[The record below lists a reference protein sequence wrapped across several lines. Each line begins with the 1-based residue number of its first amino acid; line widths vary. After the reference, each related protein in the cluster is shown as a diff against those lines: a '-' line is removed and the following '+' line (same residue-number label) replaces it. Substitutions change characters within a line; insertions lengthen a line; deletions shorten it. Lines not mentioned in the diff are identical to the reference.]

1 MGKDTK
7 YNFKRF
13 EKKYLL
19 SPEQY
24 ANFWAVAGEHLTED
38 VYFQSLILSVYYDSE
53 SFELI
58 RHSLEKPVY
67 KEKLRIRSYGIP
79 TPEGHVFVELKK
91 KFKGVVYKRRVEMTA
106 AEAEAW
112 LAGGE
117 PPFDAQVIRE
127 ISWFLKT
134 NEVFPKAVISCER
147 ESWVDREDPEL
158 RFTFD
163 KAIRWRAEDL
173 SVMAGDGGSDLLCP
187 GEVLMEI
194 KIPEAAPLWLAE
206 LLSNERIFPTSF
218 SKYGTCYQEDLL
230 KRRFR

>member
-67 KEKLRIRSYGIP
+67 KEKLRIRS
-79 TPEGHVFVELKK
+79 
-91 KFKGVVYKRRVEMTA
+91 
-106 AEAEAW
+106 
-112 LAGGE
+112 
-117 PPFDAQVIRE
+117 
-127 ISWFLKT
+127 
-134 NEVFPKAVISCER
+134 
-147 ESWVDREDPEL
+147 
-158 RFTFD
+158 
-163 KAIRWRAEDL
+163 
-173 SVMAGDGGSDLLCP
+173 
-187 GEVLMEI
+187 
-194 KIPEAAPLWLAE
+194 
-206 LLSNERIFPTSF
+206 
-218 SKYGTCYQEDLL
+218 
-230 KRRFR
+230 